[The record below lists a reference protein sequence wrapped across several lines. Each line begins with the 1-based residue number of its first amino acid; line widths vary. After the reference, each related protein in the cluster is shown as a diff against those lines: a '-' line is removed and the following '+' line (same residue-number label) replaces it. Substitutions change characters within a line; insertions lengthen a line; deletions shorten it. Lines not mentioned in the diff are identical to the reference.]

1 MKVGITANPRILG
14 TPDLVKSIVKLCGG
28 HEVLLE
34 TEIAASLGRKGRP
47 LRSMDV
53 DLVLAVGG
61 DGTILRAFQ
70 MTDAVLLGINSGS
83 FGFLAEI
90 TGGEVDTYVP
100 RAIRGDYRLEE
111 RLRILSTVDGRRIP
125 DSLNEA
131 VIHTAHVAKIRS
143 FEVLVDGQPAER
155 FRADG
160 VIVATPTGS
169 TSYAM
174 STGGPL
180 VDPRVEALIVT
191 AIAPFK
197 PSFHP
202 FVFPATSAVEVRV
215 VKPKECTLV
224 LDGQA
229 DVALKGSERL
239 VFTKSDLPARF
250 VRFKQDFYRR
260 VSEKLARTE

>member
-1 MKVGITANPRILG
+1 MR
-14 TPDLVKSIVKLCGG
+14 VKT
-28 HEVLLE
+28 H
-34 TEIAASLGRKGRP
+34 
-47 LRSMDV
+47 
-53 DLVLAVGG
+53 
-61 DGTILRAFQ
+61 
-70 MTDAVLLGINSGS
+70 
-83 FGFLAEI
+83 
-90 TGGEVDTYVP
+90 
-100 RAIRGDYRLEE
+100 
-111 RLRILSTVDGRRIP
+111 VDGRRHP

-143 FEVLVDGQPAER
+143 FEVLVDGQTAER

-180 VDPRVEALIVT
+180 VDPRMDAIIVT

-202 FVFPATSAVEVRV
+202 FVFPPASEVRV
-215 VKPKECTLV
+215 RVTKPKECTLV
-224 LDGQA
+224 LDGQRE
-229 DVALKGSERL
+229 VPLKGSEEL
-239 VFTKSDLPARF
+239 AFTKSERPARF
-250 VRFKQDFYRR
+250 VRFRYDFYRR

>member
-1 MKVGITANPRILG
+1 MKIGITANPNIPG
-14 TPDLVKSIVKLCGG
+14 TPDLVRRIVKLCQG
-28 HEVLLE
+28 HDVLLE
-34 TEIAASLGRKGRP
+34 AEIAASLRRKGMP
-47 LRSMDV
+47 LTAMDV

-70 MTDAVLLGINSGS
+70 LNDAILLGINSGS
-83 FGFLAEI
+83 FGFLAELLAD
-90 TGGEVDTYVP
+90 EVDAFLPKTL
-100 RAIRGDYRLEE
+100 RGDYRLEE
-111 RLRILSTVDGRRIP
+111 RMRIKTAVDGRRLP

-143 FEVLVDGQPAER
+143 FEVLVDGQSAER

-180 VDPRVEALIVT
+180 VDPRVDAIIVT

-202 FVFPATSAVEVRV
+202 LLFPAASDVRVRV
-215 VKPKECTLV
+215 VRPKECTLV
-224 LDGQA
+224 LDGQRE
-229 DVALKGSERL
+229 VPLKGTEDIAFTRSE
-239 VFTKSDLPARF
+239 TPARF
-250 VRFKQDFYRR
+250 VRFRHDFYRR